1 MYFSEHKFPVEI
13 DEKGHTDRNQDEE
26 NKKQTKIEKHSDWK
40 FFHRIN
46 LDAEGFDIFSEISK
60 IQNYIAQSN
69 KEKLEKEKEVEI
81 KEIKEK
87 LKKLKTQIKELK
99 MKK

>member
-1 MYFSEHKFPVEI
+1 MTKRA
-13 DEKGHTDRNQDEE
+13 TDRNQDEE
-26 NKKQTKIEKHSDWK
+26 NKRQTKVEKHSECK

-46 LDAEGFDIFSEISK
+46 PDADGFHIFFEISK

-81 KEIKEK
+81 KEIIIIKK
-87 LKKLKTQIKELK
+87 KTLKKLKTQIKVLK
-99 MKK
+99 IKKM

>member
-1 MYFSEHKFPVEI
+1 MTKRA
-13 DEKGHTDRNQDEE
+13 TDRNQDEE
-26 NKKQTKIEKHSDWK
+26 NKRQTKVEKHSECK

-46 LDAEGFDIFSEISK
+46 PDADGFHIFFEISK

-69 KEKLEKEKEVEI
+69 KEKLEKEKEVKI

-87 LKKLKTQIKELK
+87 LKKLKTQIKE
-99 MKK
+99 